1 VIVKRTDQD
10 EHQAEENSF
19 VWTGRT
25 PRHPDHRE
33 QQQAQAAEEASDK
46 HGGDESHQRP
56 CQVSVSRDSQD
67 CGQCGE
73 EDSSEDSSEE
83 ISPDDQ
89 QLQPA
94 LQQECQLQFKR
105 RGREETGE
113 IPDSQ
118 VRSPPDGS
126 HQEETQSGDVDF

>member
-1 VIVKRTDQD
+1 VKTTDQD
-10 EHQAEENSF
+10 EHQAEENSI
-19 VWTGRT
+19 VWPGRS
-25 PRHPDHRE
+25 PRHPDHRK
-33 QQQAQAAEEASDK
+33 QQQAQDAEEASDK

-56 CQVSVSRDSQD
+56 GQVSVPRDSQD

-73 EDSSEDSSEE
+73 EDSSQDSSQDS
-83 ISPDDQ
+83 SPDQ
-89 QLQPA
+89 PQLQPS
-94 LQQECQLQFKR
+94 LQECQLQFKR